1 MIVIISD
8 KHCTD
13 LDDCL
18 KLLLACFRNWMSALC
33 PTSSGTAISFRV
45 GSERTAKGREGR
57 MGRRRG
63 CLPNLAA
70 SRQGFGLREVSFGQT
85 EKISC
90 SFGGEFLHLHLR

>member
-57 MGRRRG
+57 GAEEGDACQIWPHRGADLGCEKCLLGRQKKSVVAVVANFSI
-63 CLPNLAA
+63 C
-70 SRQGFGLREVSFGQT
+70 
-85 EKISC
+85 I
-90 SFGGEFLHLHLR
+90 